1 MNWWEALLLVPQ
13 LVLQLLLGWLL
24 ADFLSGVLHWIEDRF
39 GPGREH
45 WPVLGSLIFTPNIVH
60 HDDPTAFLD
69 SGFVGRNW
77 TTWAAVAPIMMLLV
91 LAFGL
96 QPWICAAAIGG
107 AMANEIH
114 AWAHRKTLAP
124 RWALRLQAVGML
136 QSPRHHA
143 VHHVPDHR
151 RHYCII
157 SDWVNPVLD
166 HFEFWHSIEQLLP
179 KRWIR

>member
-1 MNWWEALLLVPQ
+1 MIAIDALLLF
-13 LVLQLLLGWLL
+13 LQLLLGWLL

-39 GPGREH
+39 GPGRTH
-45 WPVLGSLIFTPNIVH
+45 WPVLGPLVFAPNLAH
-60 HDDPTAFLD
+60 HARPAEFLQA
-69 SGFVGRNW
+69 GFIARNW
-77 TTWAAVAPIMMLLV
+77 TTWAVVAPMVAL
-91 LAFGL
+91 LAFAFGS
-96 QPWICAAAIGG
+96 QPWIWSAATAG

-114 AWAHRKTLAP
+114 AWAHRKTIAP
-124 RWALRLQAVGML
+124 GWAQRLQATGLL

-157 SDWVNPVLD
+157 SDWLNPMLD

-179 KRWIR
+179 KAWVR

>member
-1 MNWWEALLLVPQ
+1 MIALAALGIIA
-13 LVLQLLLGWLL
+13 QLLLGWLL

-60 HDDPTAFLD
+60 HADPTEFLRA
-69 SGFVGRNW
+69 GFIGRNW
-77 TTWAAVAPIMMLLV
+77 TTWAAALPIAALLV
-91 LAFGL
+91 LAFGP
-96 QPWICAAAIGG
+96 QPWILSAAIAG

-124 RWALRLQAVGML
+124 RWALQLQAIGML

-179 KRWIR
+179 KGAIR